1 MKDNDGFVDP
11 LADDSEC
18 QVPGFTLSM
27 VVNGDIHGM
36 DLRKTYD
43 G

>member
-1 MKDNDGFVDP
+1 MKETMVVVDP